1 MDHVI
6 SYKGFHIHAFEQTQ
20 GCWLAEIRRATGG
33 WIIVGGER
41 REVLTTSAIRRTMLL
56 MAAAW
61 DKVADQR
68 EAALYKGLEP
78 TPGEPP

>member
-1 MDHVI
+1 MKTVAEYRQFAQSSRELAAKLDNA
-6 SYKGFHIHAFEQTQ
+6 KDRHA
-20 GCWLAEIRRATGG
+20 
-33 WIIVGGER
+33 
-41 REVLTTSAIRRTMLL
+41 MLL

-78 TPGEPP
+78 TPGELP